1 MRYDFSMTLTYRV
14 LRNVYFLTSRLS
26 CQGKSETL
34 GIPVGRDEMG
44 YYYPVGDL
52 DTLCRES
59 PTC

>member
-1 MRYDFSMTLTYRV
+1 MYL
-14 LRNVYFLTSRLS
+14 LEKELITSHFS

-44 YYYPVGDL
+44 YCYPVGDL

-59 PTC
+59 PT